1 MRLVLLLHRYLGIA
15 VGVLMLMWCL
25 SGIVMMYESYP
36 SLDEGARL
44 KHLEPID
51 WSGCCKLPPPA
62 VLDTQSVSQIQV
74 EMLAGHPVL
83 TFGRGSTFRSIDM
96 LTGSL
101 LGGVSTAQ
109 AMSAAVRFGP
119 AGPSLLGLIDHD
131 QWTVGGEYESQR
143 PLYRFAAGDEA
154 RSDIYVSG
162 ITGRVVQI
170 TTAHQRFWNWI
181 GSVPHWLYFTQLR
194 RHAVLWSQVVIYTS
208 LLGCFLVG
216 VGLYLGAYQLAVQPR
231 GSWSPY
237 GGFNRWHHLVGLIF
251 GIFALS
257 WVLSGLLSMNPWGWL
272 EGAGAQAENSRLRG
286 TVQPDATAL
295 TTVLRALSDAR
306 PTDIVSIKG
315 APMGGRLYFIATM
328 ASGERRR
335 LDAAGLPAPLT
346 GADLMFVA
354 KILDSSGASSA
365 PQLMTENDDFYFN
378 HHSAAVA
385 LPVYR
390 VVDGVSGTR
399 YYLDPVSGMIL
410 AKIDRSAQAY
420 RWLHEGMHRLD
431 FAAALR
437 DRPQWD
443 LIMLLLMT
451 GVTAVCG
458 TGAYLGCRHVAR
470 LLRSSRS

>member
-25 SGIVMMYESYP
+25 SGIVMMYVSYP
-36 SLDEGARL
+36 TLDEGERL
-44 KHLEPID
+44 KHLEPLD
-51 WSGCCKLPPPA
+51 WNGCCKLPPPA

-83 TFGRGSTFRSIDM
+83 TIGRGSTSRPIDM
-96 LTGSL
+96 LTGSFL
-101 LGGVSTAQ
+101 RGISVAQ
-109 AMSAAVRFGP
+109 AISAAARFGST
-119 AGPSLLGLIDHD
+119 GSSLPGLIDHD
-131 QWTVGGEYESQR
+131 QWTVGGEYDSQR
-143 PLYRFAAGDEA
+143 PLYRFAAGDQA

-194 RHAVLWSQVVIYTS
+194 RHAALWSQVVIYTS
-208 LLGCFLVG
+208 LLGCFLAG
-216 VGLYLGAYQLAVQPR
+216 VGIYLGVYQLAVQPK

-237 GGFNRWHHLVGLIF
+237 RGFNLWHHIAGLIF
-251 GIFALS
+251 GVFALT

-272 EGAGAQAENSRLRG
+272 EGAGPQGENLQLRG
-286 TVQPDATAL
+286 ALEPDATRMTAAL
-295 TTVLRALSDAR
+295 QALSEAR
-306 PTDIVSIKG
+306 PADIVSIKG
-315 APMGGRLYFIATM
+315 APMEGRLYFIASL

-335 LDAAGLPAPLT
+335 LDAAGQPAPLT
-346 GADLMFVA
+346 RADLMFLA
-354 KILDSSGASSA
+354 KTLDSSGASSA
-365 PQLMTENDDFYFN
+365 PQLMTENDDFYFS
-378 HHSAAVA
+378 HHGAAVA

-390 VVDGVSGTR
+390 VIDGVSGTR
-399 YYLDPVSGMIL
+399 YYVDPLSGVIV

-437 DRPQWD
+437 GRPQWD

-451 GVTAVCG
+451 GVTALCA
-458 TGAYLGCRHVAR
+458 TGAYLGCRHVGRAV
-470 LLRSSRS
+470 RSSRS